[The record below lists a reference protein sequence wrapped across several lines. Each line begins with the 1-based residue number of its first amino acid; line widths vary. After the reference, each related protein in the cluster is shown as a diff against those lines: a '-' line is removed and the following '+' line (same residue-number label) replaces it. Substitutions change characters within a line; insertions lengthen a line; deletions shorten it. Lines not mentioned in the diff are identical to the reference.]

1 MCKTVQATPQAGHSR
16 VLEVS
21 SSSQGASGLNGAARR
36 EMEVN
41 GSAAGKKVADSN
53 ELERLFT
60 QPNIQDTHMV
70 SHDSEKLFAFKAF
83 HHVCHTVQHKCQT
96 IQYGYYN
103 ICFKIALML
112 LYCYLIKFF
121 SKLQKSV
128 VQADIY
134 INNSNT
140 NCLLKMLN

>member
-41 GSAAGKKVADSN
+41 GSTAGKKVADSN

-60 QPNIQDTHMV
+60 QPNIQDPHMV
-70 SHDSEKLFAFKAF
+70 SPDSEKWLLLKP
-83 HHVCHTVQHKCQT
+83 VSIKCHT
-96 IQYGYYN
+96 IQIWLNIFHMYY
-103 ICFKIALML
+103 IIYKIVLML
-112 LYCYLIKFF
+112 LY
-121 SKLQKSV
+121 
-128 VQADIY
+128 
-134 INNSNT
+134 
-140 NCLLKMLN
+140 